1 MGRRVPKRV
10 NMTAMIKWQWTY
22 AVGIMSQRDEIKKFC
37 AMRNVKYNGLGYSLD
52 DKDFC

>member
-22 AVGIMSQRDEIKKFC
+22 AVGIMSQGDEIKNFVPC
-37 AMRNVKYNGLGYSLD
+37 ENLKYNDPDYSLD